1 MNFCL
6 NGNMYLFSGISGA
19 VRRIF
24 PKFISEKAFT
34 SPSLIKRSVENES
47 KLELLLH
54 TLLNLSDI
62 FKLTKLSFSVLKYG

>member
-6 NGNMYLFSGISGA
+6 NGNMYRFSGISGG
-19 VRRIF
+19 VKRIS
-24 PKFISEKAFT
+24 PKLISEKAFT

-62 FKLTKLSFSVLKYG
+62 FKLTNSSFSVLKYG